1 MQKSRSG
8 AYKMNQPPGFVPANF
23 YLAGR
28 ILLIIGIIGLVL
40 VGVSKL
46 AGWFVLPQ
54 IVFIFCLVAIPV
66 SLYLIYVVPREK

>member
-1 MQKSRSG
+1 
-8 AYKMNQPPGFVPANF
+8 MNQPAGFVPANF
-23 YLAGR
+23 RLAGR

-46 AGWFVLPQ
+46 TGWFALPQ
-54 IVFIFCLVAIPV
+54 IVLVISLVAIPV